1 MQNIQS
7 NIQTNIR
14 AKERTGI
21 QWSTII
27 WMIIYHG
34 LGIAALFYFS
44 WTNLLV
50 SLFLLWLSGSV
61 GIGMG
66 YHRLLTHR
74 GFKTPKW
81 VEYNLTTCGTLAL
94 ESGPIQWV
102 STHRIHHAFTD
113 QPQDP
118 HSPRDGKWWAH
129 IGWIFVGTA
138 QHHDEATLK
147 RYIPDLL
154 KDRYIVFLSKWY
166 FAPTILLGV
175 LLWAVGGWP
184 MVLWGIFLRT
194 VIGLHSTWLVNSATH
209 LWGTRR
215 FETRDDSTNNFLIAI
230 LTFGEGW
237 HNNHHARPRA
247 ARHGIR
253 WYEIDVNW
261 YSIRLLEIL
270 GLATDIE
277 LIQENKE
284 DIKLKKAA

>member
-1 MQNIQS
+1 MQ
-7 NIQTNIR
+7 NIQTNIQ
-14 AKERTGI
+14 AIQTDKKTGV
-21 QWSTII
+21 QWITLIT
-27 WMIIYHG
+27 MVIYHAMAV
-34 LGIAALFYFS
+34 AALFYFS

-50 SLFLLWLSGSV
+50 SLFLLWVAGSV
-61 GIGMG
+61 GIGIG

-81 VEYNLTTCGTLAL
+81 VEYILTTCGTLAL

-129 IGWIFVGTA
+129 IGWILSGTA

-147 RYIPDLL
+147 RYVPDLM
-154 KDRYIVFLSKWY
+154 KDRYHVFLSKYYWV
-166 FAPTILLGV
+166 FSIVLGIGLL
-175 LLWAVGGWP
+175 AVGGWG
-184 MVLWGIFLRT
+184 MLLWGIFLRT
-194 VIGLHSTWLVNSATH
+194 VFGLHSTWLVNSATH

-215 FETRDDSTNNFLIAI
+215 FDSRDDSTNNFLIAI

-237 HNNHHARPRA
+237 HNNHHAHPRA

-253 WYEIDVNW
+253 WYEIDMNW
-261 YSIRLLEIL
+261 YAIRTLEIL
-270 GLATDIE
+270 GLAEDIKF
-277 LIQENKE
+277 IQENKE
-284 DIKLKKAA
+284 QVKLKKAA